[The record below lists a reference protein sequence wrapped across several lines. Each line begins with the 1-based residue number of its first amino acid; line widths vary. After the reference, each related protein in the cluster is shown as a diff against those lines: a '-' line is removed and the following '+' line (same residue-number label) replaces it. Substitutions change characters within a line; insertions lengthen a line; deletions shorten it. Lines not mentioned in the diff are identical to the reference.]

1 MNNQMKFSGKVTAM
15 TEPLIGEGKKGTWE
29 SVTIVVTE
37 TEGEYP
43 QSIAVE
49 CFNKE
54 SELDKICVGATCD
67 VLFNVEA
74 NEYKGKIYGKNKL
87 WKFENVQLPQR
98 EEPQQAQQP
107 VTSANDDDTLPF

>member
-43 QSIAVE
+43 QSIAIE
-49 CFNKE
+49 CFNKQ
-54 SELDKICVGATCD
+54 SELEKICVGATCD

-87 WKFENVQLPQR
+87 WKFENVEMPQR
-98 EEPQQAQQP
+98 EQPAQAQQA
-107 VTSANDDDTLPF
+107 VTAANDNEPPF

>member
-1 MNNQMKFSGKVTAM
+1 MANQMKFSGKVTAM

-54 SELDKICVGATCD
+54 SELDKICIGATCD

-87 WKFENVQLPQR
+87 WKFDNVEIPQR
-98 EEPQQAQQP
+98 EEQQQEQQP
-107 VTSANDDDTLPF
+107 VKSEIDDDCPF